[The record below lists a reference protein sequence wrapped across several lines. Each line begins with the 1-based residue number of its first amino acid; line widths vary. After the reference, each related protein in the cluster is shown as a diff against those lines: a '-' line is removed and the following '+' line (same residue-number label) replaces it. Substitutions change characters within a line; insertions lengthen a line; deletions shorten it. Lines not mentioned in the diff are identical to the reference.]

1 MEIFG
6 SLRRPS
12 HFTTTEIPMKETFVD
27 YCIRHVDRLLR
38 LYELNEE
45 IALERWEDDGG
56 PDLPHDTKSN
66 R

>member
-1 MEIFG
+1 
-6 SLRRPS
+6 
-12 HFTTTEIPMKETFVD
+12 MKETFVD